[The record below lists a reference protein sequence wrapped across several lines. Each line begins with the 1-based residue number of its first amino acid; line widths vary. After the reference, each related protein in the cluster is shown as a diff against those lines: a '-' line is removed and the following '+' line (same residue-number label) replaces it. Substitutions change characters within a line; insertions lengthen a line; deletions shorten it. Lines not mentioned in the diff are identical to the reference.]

1 METAAAAVHADYEKS
16 VMLQNPAVY
25 YRFNTTEGEEPNL
38 GWLDAKTLTF
48 NGDLVRGAEGPNLP
62 GFEAENRSLELKGGY
77 GQFGPLGINVSEL
90 TLIYFLSHIFK

>member
-1 METAAAAVHADYEKS
+1 MKERVRSYFLSALCVSLGAAAAVHADYEKS

-77 GQFGPLGINVSEL
+77 SDLWE
-90 TLIYFLSHIFK
+90 